1 MRKLNIAEGI
11 LILLGF
17 LLIVDALI
25 IKFKGVNLLEQILKD
40 PGNLLIA
47 ANTCFIIA
55 FVVAVFGN
63 STRSE

>member
-1 MRKLNIAEGI
+1 MRKLNIAEGV

-17 LLIVDALI
+17 MLILDALI
-25 IKFKGVNLLEQILKD
+25 IKFKGINLLEQVLKD

-63 STRSE
+63 TGKSE